1 MTIVQ
6 FRKKTGDTKELIREA
21 KELHAIT
28 KAAGVPLLINDRV
41 DVAIAVGCEGVHIGQ
56 DDIGNTLFSLKQVSL
71 STCLI
76 SILFPNEMNRK
87 PETSQNS
94 DRQKFIDTDLI

>member
-21 KELHAIT
+21 KDLHQIT

-56 DDIGNTLFSLKQVSL
+56 DDIGNTHFSYLKGSMGL
-71 STCLI
+71 SNC
-76 SILFPNEMNRK
+76 
-87 PETSQNS
+87 
-94 DRQKFIDTDLI
+94 